1 MQGHQRGRSAKA
13 AQGTALCDF
22 SRRRCCANTS
32 WAHNEPTAHVVGQH
46 ESARG
51 RCNGWVICFQNLQ
64 GSAARGRITAAHP
77 DARPQRGGRGLA
89 WDRPVWRAGSASPC
103 LCYGFTDGL
112 RGFSGTERNI
122 PKTFGSLHP
131 VGRTACQV
139 EETKKI
145 LAAGEGSCFLTH
157 I

>member
-1 MQGHQRGRSAKA
+1 MVSMQGHQRGRSAKA

-122 PKTFGSLHP
+122 PKTFESLRP

-139 EETKKI
+139 EETKKKY
-145 LAAGEGSCFLTH
+145 
-157 I
+157 